1 MMKKSVLASVPT
13 ANCPCG
19 SGVGYAQCCAH
30 FHNHLPAPSAELL
43 MRARYS
49 AYVVHDLAFII
60 ATWHPTTRP
69 ADLDREV
76 DDRATRWLG
85 LDVLRHTQDGDRAS
99 VEFVARYK
107 LAGRAERLHEVSR
120 FVREAGWWWY
130 LDGSFPEKKKG

>member
-1 MMKKSVLASVPT
+1 MLVSVPT
-13 ANCPCG
+13 PTCPCG
-19 SGVGYAQCCAH
+19 SGAGYPQCCSR
-30 FHNHLPAPSAELL
+30 FHNQVPAPSAELL

-49 AYVVHDLAFII
+49 AYVMHNRAFII

-69 ADLDREV
+69 ADLDQEV

-85 LDVLRHTQDGDRAS
+85 LEVVQHRPDGDQAT

-107 LAGRAERLHEVSR
+107 LGGRAERLHEVSS

-130 LDGSFPEKKKG
+130 VDGSFPEKKKG